1 MWLGVGGV
9 AGEGAELGRHL
20 GGEAVGGAGHDRGE
34 GAAEGAALGRV
45 VAVAHGHQEAADV
58 GVAEAEGAE
67 AVGELGDARARELR
81 HQHGDLEGQRPEPG
95 GVDVGAGVE
104 AAVLEEG

>member
-1 MWLGVGGV
+1 MI
-9 AGEGAELGRHL
+9 
-20 GGEAVGGAGHDRGE
+20 AVSAPQR
-34 GAAEGAALGRV
+34 ARPSARV
-45 VAVAHGHQEAADV
+45 VAVAHGHQQAADV

-95 GVDVGAGVE
+95 GVDVGVGVE
-104 AAVLEEG
+104 AAVLAGR